1 MTDREMY
8 ELVGRV
14 QNGLLCH
21 ATEEQIRTQLRT
33 EGVSEAHINAAI
45 IKGKRLAEVRLYP
58 KEV

>member
-14 QNGLLCH
+14 QNGILCH
-21 ATEEQIRTQLRT
+21 ATEEQIRTQLRS
-33 EGVSEAHINAAI
+33 EGIADTYINAAI
-45 IKGKRLAEVRLYP
+45 REGKRLASVRLG